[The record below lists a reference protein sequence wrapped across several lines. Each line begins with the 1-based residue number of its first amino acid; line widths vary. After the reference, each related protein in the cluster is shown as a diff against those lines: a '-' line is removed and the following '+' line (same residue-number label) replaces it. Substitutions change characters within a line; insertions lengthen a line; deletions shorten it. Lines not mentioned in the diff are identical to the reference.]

1 MSTKVRK
8 NVYIDRDVASGMKQ
22 WADRNQLSFS
32 QAVTI
37 AGLWMIDNPAHALRK
52 KDEGRTEQEAWDDFL
67 ED

>member
-1 MSTKVRK
+1 MTNKIRK
-8 NVYIDRDVASGMKQ
+8 NVYIDGDIAAGMKK
-22 WADRNQLSFS
+22 WADHNCLSFS

-52 KDEGRTEQEAWDDFL
+52 KDEGRTEEEAWSEFL

>member
-1 MSTKVRK
+1 MANKVRK
-8 NVYIDRDVASGMKQ
+8 NVYIDGDIAAGMKQ
-22 WADRNQLSFS
+22 WADRNDLSFS

-52 KDEGRTEQEAWDDFL
+52 KDEGRTEQEAWSEFL